1 MNNSPRFEALIELA
15 GKNEVLADIGCD
27 HGIVSTFLAK
37 NKLAKKVIACDVSA
51 PSLEK
56 AKKLAQKM
64 GLNNIEFLLG
74 DGFCALSQK
83 PDTAIIAGMG
93 ADVIVNMLSH
103 PFAKTHLV
111 LQPMKDAEILI
122 EELYKLGFYID
133 REIVVK
139 HDRRFYQIFS
149 AYYGKG
155 KPYSIENL
163 EKTDIAK
170 EFLEHKKK
178 ILLRAKIGAESSKK
192 EDAIKK
198 ANEIQVQINKIDG
211 VLKNA
216 YS

>member
-1 MNNSPRFEALIELA
+1 MNKSPRFEALIALA

-27 HGIVSTFLAK
+27 HGIVSTYIAK
-37 NKLAKKVIACDVSA
+37 NKLANKVFACDISY

-56 AKKLAQKM
+56 AQNLAKRM
-64 GLNNIEFLLG
+64 GLDNIEFVLG
-74 DGFCALSQK
+74 DGFSMLKQK

-93 ADVIVNMLSH
+93 ADVIINMLSH

-111 LQPMKDAEILI
+111 LQPMKDAELLI
-122 EELYKLGFYID
+122 EELYKLGFSVD
-133 REIVVK
+133 KEIVVK
-139 HDRRFYQIFS
+139 QDGRFYQIFS
-149 AYYGKG
+149 AYYGIN

-163 EKTDIAK
+163 EKNDVAK

-178 ILLRAKIGAESSKK
+178 VLLRAKKGAQSSKSDEAITK
-192 EDAIKK
+192 VIEIDA
-198 ANEIQVQINKIDG
+198 QINKIDG

>member
-1 MNNSPRFEALIELA
+1 MNKSPRFEALIELA
-15 GKNEVLADIGCD
+15 GKNNLLADIGCD
-27 HGIVSTFLAK
+27 HGIVSTFVAK
-37 NKLAKKVIACDVSA
+37 NKLAKKVVACDVSA

-56 AKKLAQKM
+56 AKLLAQKM
-64 GLNNIEFLLG
+64 QLDNIEFALG

-93 ADVIVNMLSH
+93 ADVIVNMLTH

-111 LQPMKDAEILI
+111 LQPMKDAELLI
-122 EELYKLGFYID
+122 DELYKLGFYID
-133 REIVVK
+133 KEIVVK
-139 HDRRFYQIFS
+139 QDRRFYQVFS

-163 EKTDIAK
+163 EKTSVAK
-170 EFLEHKKK
+170 EFLEHKKRV
-178 ILLRAKIGAESSKK
+178 LLRAKKGAESSKNT
-192 EDAIKK
+192 DAIKK
-198 ANEIQVQINKIDG
+198 ANEIQAQINKIDG